1 MVCSSD
7 GSRRSLSVI
16 SAIVQKGKPVLPSI
30 PLTFSPAIKKTL
42 LLCLW
47 KKSAVSPRVLTCFAS
62 QAPSKEAKVQREGG
76 YRTQAWQNTS
86 QGRVCLRLLMFS
98 QSSQFKLLQ
107 IQQITNSANS
117 TNAEKAVCGMNKG
130 LKAT

>member
-1 MVCSSD
+1 
-7 GSRRSLSVI
+7 
-16 SAIVQKGKPVLPSI
+16 
-30 PLTFSPAIKKTL
+30 
-42 LLCLW
+42 
-47 KKSAVSPRVLTCFAS
+47 
-62 QAPSKEAKVQREGG
+62 
-76 YRTQAWQNTS
+76 
-86 QGRVCLRLLMFS
+86 MFS